1 MKPLST
7 YVFVSEFAICSAA
20 SIKDFTC
27 STDRVESL
35 DAIPGPQEEGS
46 LWLVIA
52 VSPFIYAFFLYPSVD
67 LHPCGAWKGESIL
80 TPTIL

>member
-27 STDRVESL
+27 FTDPVESL
-35 DAIPGPQEEGS
+35 DAIPGPQGEGS
-46 LWLVIA
+46 LWLVITL
-52 VSPFIYAFFLYPSVD
+52 SPFIYAFFNTCQWIYTSVVPGRENPS
-67 LHPCGAWKGESIL
+67 
-80 TPTIL
+80 